1 MGAAPRYRGSMD
13 VDAAES
19 GQIQQAFGLELPKS
33 RHHNE
38 LRLELFHFFLESRGL
53 HPFRLEHWQ
62 TLGQGIFLHSAHHH
76 FVAPSFGTVRLG
88 DNRNDF
94 ILIGFHQGLQAGR
107 SKFRGSHKYDFH
119 AFSSFGLA
127 ERLMA
132 LSMNR
137 IPSR

>member
-1 MGAAPRYRGSMD
+1 MDGSRSPVSGQQGSMD
-13 VDAAES
+13 VDATES
-19 GQIQQAFGLELPKS
+19 GQIQQAFGQELPKS

-38 LRLELFHFFLESRGL
+38 LGLELFHFFLESRGL

-62 TLGQGIFLHSAHHH
+62 TLGQGIFLH
-76 FVAPSFGTVRLG
+76 
-88 DNRNDF
+88 DF

-107 SKFRGSHKYDFH
+107 SKFRSSHKYDFH